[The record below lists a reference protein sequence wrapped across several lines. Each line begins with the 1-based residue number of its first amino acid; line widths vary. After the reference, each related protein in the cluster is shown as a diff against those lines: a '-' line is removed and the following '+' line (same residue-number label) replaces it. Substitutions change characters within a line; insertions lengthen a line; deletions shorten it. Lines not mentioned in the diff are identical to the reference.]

1 MYFNDCAGDT
11 CVGGRAGDLRSV
23 EDLDRM
29 IAHSLRDV
37 PDDADDDL
45 SDTDDPELLV
55 SHSVVCSIVTSAH
68 LPRLFFILSVCNMT
82 RS

>member
-1 MYFNDCAGDT
+1 VH
-11 CVGGRAGDLRSV
+11 CVGRNTSDLNSIA
-23 EDLDRM
+23 DLDRM

-55 SHSVVCSIVTSAH
+55 SHSAVCRIVAAA
-68 LPRLFFILSVCNMT
+68 
-82 RS
+82 